1 MAAPAPDDDDTVRVR
16 PSAARQSA
24 RSAKIILIA
33 GGVALAI
40 GGAALALIG
49 AVAFGTFAG
58 NRQPPIPIDT
68 ETEAQIDATNP
79 CATKISRLDA
89 DPDIVVIDF
98 PSLTEQGLTLNRVA
112 ALIEKANLPRD
123 RVLDDVGLNQAI
135 NDCGETIESYYYGH
149 DYQAADL
156 AKFFTL
162 ADVDHIQLNP
172 HEVWLKYLLTQLGW
186 LSGDNLTPNTTGAI
200 ITLPAA
206 TPPIDQHMRAVILH
220 HEISHGAFYTI
231 PAYATYATNFW
242 NSLTPQDRAAFT
254 SFLGRQGY
262 DTNNTN
268 LMLNETQA
276 YLIFTRD
283 PLFFNAAA
291 VGMTRDHIETLRAG
305 YIANIPVPWLAPMA
319 NASLPIGPP
328 QTAMCPVA
336 G

>member
-1 MAAPAPDDDDTVRVR
+1 MAAPAPDNDDTVRVR
-16 PSAARQSA
+16 PNVDRQNAQSA
-24 RSAKIILIA
+24 KLILIA
-33 GGVALAI
+33 GAGALVIAAVALVI
-40 GGAALALIG
+40 IG
-49 AVAFGTFAG
+49 AKTFSRSA
-58 NRQPPIPIDT
+58 PAPIPIDT
-68 ETEAQIDATNP
+68 ETEAQIDSANP
-79 CATKISRLDA
+79 CTTKISHLAA

-98 PSLTEQGLTLNRVA
+98 PTLADQGLTLNRVA
-112 ALIEKANLPRD
+112 ALIEKAGLPRD
-123 RVLDDVGLNQAI
+123 RVLNDSELNQAI
-135 NDCGETIESYYYGH
+135 TTAGDTVETYYYGH

-162 ADVDHIQLNP
+162 ADADNISLNP
-172 HEVWLKYLLTQLGW
+172 HEFWLKTLLTQLGW

-231 PAYATYATNFW
+231 PAYASYATNFW

-254 SFLGRQGY
+254 NFLGREGY
-262 DTNNTN
+262 DTNDTT

-283 PLFFNAAA
+283 PIFFNASA
-291 VGMTRDHIETLRAG
+291 VNMTPAQIDTLRAG

-319 NASLPIGPP
+319 NAPLPIGRSD
-328 QTAMCPVA
+328 TATCP
-336 G
+336 GTG